1 MMLRTTTRHH
11 CYAAALSLQAPRPF
25 LSEKNKDFP
34 FGPNDQADLKI
45 GICFR
50 HREFSVNTVIL
61 PGKILHIY
69 SIHGQEQSNNESRSW
84 HINKKIRFSRM
95 PLLSRSSSETN
106 SHDMGLNKSLLVL
119 VFYFRQFCQF

>member
-1 MMLRTTTRHH
+1 MKLTNDATTTRQQ
-11 CYAAALSLQAPRPF
+11 APLLAALSLQAPRPF

-69 SIHGQEQSNNESRSW
+69 SIHGQKQSNNESRSW
-84 HINKKIRFSRM
+84 HINKKIPAAFFFKDAATHLKRIHV
-95 PLLSRSSSETN
+95 TWA
-106 SHDMGLNKSLLVL
+106 
-119 VFYFRQFCQF
+119 FYAAN